1 MPIRN
6 QPRPVVAADVG
17 RPPRT
22 PFEAAL
28 AERFRPPAAGSLDAV
43 LALAVDDGPV
53 LATLTV
59 VGGQLRFAPPSPTD
73 ATFFFDSEATARAL
87 LCEGADPMAAFMAGR
102 FRADS
107 HLPLAFTL
115 LGLFRP
121 DYAPVPPP

>member
-1 MPIRN
+1 MK
-6 QPRPVVAADVG
+6 G
-17 RPPRT
+17 RT
-22 PFEAAL
+22 PQTPLEAAL
-28 AERFRPPAAGSLDAV
+28 AERFRPPPVGSLDAV

-59 VGGQLRFAPPSPTD
+59 VDGELRFAPPAPTD
-73 ATFFFDSEATARAL
+73 VTFFFDSEATARAL
-87 LCEGADPMAAFMAGR
+87 LCGRADPMAAFMAGR

-121 DYAPVPPP
+121 DFAPVPPP

>member
-1 MPIRN
+1 MTD
-6 QPRPVVAADVG
+6 VALG
-17 RPPRT
+17 RAPQT
-22 PFEAAL
+22 SLEVAL
-28 AERFRPPAAGSLDAV
+28 AERFRPPGAGSLDAV

-59 VGGQLRFAPPSPTD
+59 LDGQLRFAPPAPKD

-87 LCEGADPMAAFMAGR
+87 LCGEGDPMAAFMAGH

-107 HLPLAFTL
+107 HLPLAFAL

>member
-1 MPIRN
+1 M
-6 QPRPVVAADVG
+6 
-17 RPPRT
+17 
-22 PFEAAL
+22 
-28 AERFRPPAAGSLDAV
+28 AERFRPPPAGSVDAV

-53 LATLTV
+53 LATLAV
-59 VGGQLRFAPPSPTD
+59 VDGQLRFAPPAPAD

-87 LCEGADPMAAFMAGR
+87 LCGSADPMAAFMAGR